1 MEGRDSWTY
10 QSRRASGD
18 SDLYNNIR
26 DIRRTQIVEDNNTF
40 ASGPPSYSQFGERC
54 ERKSEIKSEI
64 KSESEYSIRCEAVP
78 EEDGILCIICCDYYA
93 KSDIMTLNGCSHEFC
108 KNCLA
113 DHLKLKINE
122 GKVKKIPC
130 IDYQCE

>member
-1 MEGRDSWTY
+1 MEGRDPWTY
-10 QSRRASGD
+10 PSRRVSDD
-18 SDLYNNIR
+18 SDLSNKIN
-26 DIRRTQIVEDNNTF
+26 DIRKTRIAADDT
-40 ASGPPSYSQFGERC
+40 SFGESSPNYSKC
-54 ERKSEIKSEI
+54 GDSKQEI
-64 KSESEYSIRCEAVP
+64 KSESEYSVRCEAVL

-93 KSDIMTLNGCSHEFC
+93 KSDILTLRGCSHEFC